1 MILKNRELM
10 QTSNEFAFVPQ
21 SFQVGQTITIEK
33 GDKMFKTF
41 KTFLVLALM
50 VSFTAFLGGNTVLAS
65 TQLDLAGLHN
75 GEAVKLGNIM
85 LESGDKRHLISM
97 IKYAIDTNIEIEA
110 AIMHALKEVR
120 SQLEN
125 VNYNWESISMSVQ
138 REEYKQTRSGVG
150 KYINEIRRGSW
161 YLKKAIHYA
170 EMGQETLA
178 MIHAKRGMAFLKQCQ
193 IDLKALNE

>member
-1 MILKNRELM
+1 
-10 QTSNEFAFVPQ
+10 
-21 SFQVGQTITIEK
+21 
-33 GDKMFKTF
+33 MFKTF

-75 GEAVKLGNIM
+75 REAIKLGNIM
-85 LESGDKRHLISM
+85 LEHGDKRHLISM
-97 IKYAIDTNIEIEA
+97 IKYAIDANILLEH
-110 AIMHALKEVR
+110 AIMHASKEAS

-125 VNYNWESISMSVQ
+125 VNYNWESISMSIK
-138 REEYKQTRSGVG
+138 REEYKQTRAGVE
-150 KYINEIRRGSW
+150 KYINGLSRGCW

-178 MIHAKRGMAFLKQCQ
+178 MIYAKKGMALMKQCQ
-193 IDLKALNE
+193 TDLKTLNE